1 MSEIIG
7 FSMLAILLAVLILQ
21 ILLLRRTAGPTGPL
35 AALATN
41 LVSAIERVERAVRE
55 ELTRSRA
62 ETADQGQ
69 KARME
74 LDTRLQGMQELLV
87 RTLSQLGQAQHHE
100 LQGVAGRLDSLTQS
114 YQERFEK
121 LRESVENR
129 LQLLQAENAQKLEQM
144 RQTVDE
150 KLHAALEQRL
160 GESFRLVSDRLE
172 QVHKGLGEMQ
182 ALATGV
188 GDLKRV
194 LSNVKAR
201 GMWGEIQLA
210 ALLEQILPP
219 EQFDRNVETKA
230 GSGQRV
236 EYAVRLPGRDEDHT
250 QVVWL
255 PIDAKFPLEDY
266 QRLVD
271 AADRADADGI
281 DAAGRQIEQ
290 RIRAC
295 ARDIHDKYLSPPQT
309 TDFAIMFLPCEGL
322 YAEVLRRT
330 GLVENLLRDHR
341 VVVAGPTTLAALL
354 NSLQVGFRTL
364 AIQRRASEV
373 WELLAAIKAEFGR
386 FGEALSR
393 VQKKLQEAS
402 SAAEAASTRTRAI
415 ERKLRQVEI
424 LPTGQSQPQLGPE
437 PQETPDDQP

>member
-1 MSEIIG
+1 MLEAIG
-7 FSMLAILLAVLILQ
+7 VIVLAMLIAVLVLE
-21 ILLLRRTAGPTGPL
+21 ILLLRRTAGPTGAL
-35 AALATN
+35 AALGAN
-41 LVSAIERVERAVRE
+41 LVTALERVERVFRE
-55 ELTRSRA
+55 ELARTRTEA
-62 ETADQGQ
+62 ADQNQ

-74 LDTRLQGMQELLV
+74 LDARLQGVQELLV
-87 RTLSQLGQAQHHE
+87 KTLTQLGQAQQHE
-100 LQGVAGRLDSLTQS
+100 LQGVTGRLDSLTQS

-129 LQLLQAENAQKLEQM
+129 LQLLQADNVQKLEQM

-201 GMWGEIQLA
+201 GMWGEIQLGT
-210 ALLEQILPP
+210 LLEQILAP
-219 EQFDRNVETKA
+219 EQFDQNVETR
-230 GSGQRV
+230 SGTAQRV
-236 EYAVRLPGRDEDHT
+236 EYAIRLPGRDEDQT
-250 QVVWL
+250 QFVWL

-266 QRLVD
+266 QRLVE
-271 AADRADADGI
+271 AADRADAEGI
-281 DAAGRQIEQ
+281 DAAARQIEQ
-290 RIRAC
+290 QMRAC
-295 ARDIHDKYLSPPQT
+295 ARDIRDKYLSPPQT

-322 YAEVLRRT
+322 YAEVLRRA
-330 GLVENLLRDHR
+330 GLVESLLREYR

-386 FGEALSR
+386 FGEALNR

-402 SAAEAASTRTRAI
+402 SAAEAASTRTRVI
-415 ERKLRQVEI
+415 ERKLRQVEA
-424 LPTGQSQPQLGPE
+424 LPAGQGQEQLGSE
-437 PQETPDDQP
+437 LEAAPDEQ